1 MAPSS
6 PVSPSRRRGNP
17 SHLDLSSVSSSPY
30 TPNGF
35 GQSPLQSPLTPR
47 YSVPL
52 SPMSPRRSNSE
63 VMDKSARFSA
73 EFAAQGDSGGGG
85 LGNLADELADAWD
98 DDGEGEEGE
107 EGEED
112 ISGFQEGDNHPQ
124 IHEVEAGVSV
134 GPTHN
139 TEGDSDVERSR
150 DGDSSR
156 NSLQIPKQ
164 RSKAGQHQKHRR
176 HEPLYDGSDYGNDS
190 DFEEPGDLTPGLE
203 ARMAGIETLV
213 RWSTGDNGPSGKVV
227 DRIIES
233 LRDLGGQSGIE
244 NSATRLITAHAS
256 LTSHLTS
263 QTRALQTLTHPLL
276 FSPFPILSSEAID
289 DLIPLID
296 NILPNL
302 PFPLPQSPHLQ
313 EPQTSHDD
321 PLLSLRALL
330 SQTSDLTHA
339 LRALNDT
346 IHESR
351 QLTSAASRRLKSVRE
366 LVADMR
372 REEEGREEGT
382 RWIEKGDWDRRLQE
396 REAGRM
402 CGDVVS
408 GFEAVCGEWRARLFG
423 AEVAAA

>member
-1 MAPSS
+1 MSPSS
-6 PVSPSRRRGNP
+6 SISPSRRRGNP
-17 SHLDLSSVSSSPY
+17 SRLDLSSISSNAFA
-30 TPNGF
+30 PNGF

-52 SPMSPRRSNSE
+52 SPMSPRRGNSE
-63 VMDKSARFSA
+63 AMDRSARFSA
-73 EFAAQGDSGGGG
+73 DFAAQVDSGGGGG

-98 DDGEGEEGE
+98 EDGEGEED
-107 EGEED
+107 EED
-112 ISGFQEGDNHPQ
+112 VSRFQEGDDHVQ
-124 IHEVEAGVSV
+124 MHEEEEGASAGS
-134 GPTHN
+134 THN
-139 TEGDSDVERSR
+139 TESDSDVERSR
-150 DGDSSR
+150 DGESSPS
-156 NSLQIPKQ
+156 NLQIPKQ
-164 RSKAGQHQKHRR
+164 RSKTGQHQKHRR
-176 HEPLYDGSDYGNDS
+176 HESLYDGSDYGNDS

-203 ARMAGIETLV
+203 ARMAGIENLV
-213 RWSTGDNGPSGKVV
+213 RWSMGDNGPSGKIV
-227 DRIIES
+227 DRVIES

-244 NSATRLITAHAS
+244 NSASRLITAHAS

-276 FSPFPILSSEAID
+276 FSPFPTLSSEAID

-296 NILPNL
+296 DILPNL
-302 PFPLPQSPHLQ
+302 PFPVPQSPHSQ
-313 EPQTSHDD
+313 ESQTSHDD

-330 SQTSDLTHA
+330 SQTSDLTHT

-366 LVADMR
+366 LVAEMR

-382 RWIEKGDWDRRLQE
+382 RWIEKGEWDRRLQE
-396 REAGRM
+396 REAGRV